1 MINFENYINEF
12 NGKAIQSEDEF
23 NRLLKKSLRY
33 IDSFVSTDYTDSDI
47 SQAAYALCDIFVEN
61 ECSNGI
67 KTEKADGVSVTYEDN
82 RLDKIIYSTLRLYLP
97 QRLLY
102 LGLS

>member
-1 MINFENYINEF
+1 MLNFDNYINEF

-23 NRLLKKSLRY
+23 DRLLKKSLRY
-33 IDSFVSTDYTDSDI
+33 INSFVSADYTDNDI
-47 SQAAYALCDIFVEN
+47 SQAAYALCDILAEN
-61 ECSNGI
+61 EFGNGI

-82 RLDKIIYSTLRLYLP
+82 RLDKIICSTLRLYLP
-97 QRLLY
+97 PRLLY